1 MATGLN
7 DEFQAGTLDVPGPTG
22 ALGVPGIVAELRA
35 ARERWRTAQNRLQEV
50 GGRELPSREAL
61 AAVVG
66 QLRGALFPMRLG
78 PPELRPQE
86 EDRHVSHTLR
96 QTLLFLEGLIR
107 LELQYDARVR
117 GAELTEG
124 PHIAELARQRAR
136 DFAGTLPMVR
146 AELDADLAAAFR
158 QESGVRSMDEMLL
171 WHPGMRALL
180 VHRLA
185 HRLHQAGLP
194 LLARMAAELARV
206 RTGIDIHPAARVGA
220 GCALQRATGVVIPE
234 TAVILPGALI
244 DGHRSLTGWQAA

>member
-1 MATGLN
+1 MSTLIEERPAAPAPATA
-7 DEFQAGTLDVPGPTG
+7 DPLD
-22 ALGVPGIVAELRA
+22 AIVQSLREVRLA
-35 ARERWRTAQNRLQEV
+35 WREANGRAREPA
-50 GGRELPSREAL
+50 GRELPSEDTL
-61 AAVVG
+61 AHVLEDLGGV
-66 QLRGALFPMRLG
+66 LFPMRLG

-146 AELDADLAAAFR
+146 AELDADLAASFH

-234 TAVILPGALI
+234 SAVILPGALI

>member
-1 MATGLN
+1 
-7 DEFQAGTLDVPGPTG
+7 
-22 ALGVPGIVAELRA
+22 
-35 ARERWRTAQNRLQEV
+35 
-50 GGRELPSREAL
+50 
-61 AAVVG
+61 
-66 QLRGALFPMRLG
+66 
-78 PPELRPQE
+78 
-86 EDRHVSHTLR
+86 VSQTLR

-117 GAELTEG
+117 G
-124 PHIAELARQRAR
+124 PNSPKARTSPSWPASAR

-146 AELDADLAAAFR
+146 AELDADLAASFH

-194 LLARMAAELARV
+194 LLARMASELARV

-234 TAVILPGALI
+234 A
-244 DGHRSLTGWQAA
+244 R